1 MLVHVLHNT
10 DTINVFV
17 TLTNSHINTFLI
29 GCHVDPRFIFPAES
43 FGRKIEQAFHN
54 HICYFHDPTH
64 TQNLRDRSL
73 ETHPWH

>member
-43 FGRKIEQAFHN
+43 YGRKIEQAFTTTFVILTTQH
-54 HICYFHDPTH
+54 TH
-64 TQNLRDRSL
+64 TKS
-73 ETHPWH
+73 